1 MTEPGDRSLT
11 RRVFMNGRERRLRAG
26 WRLVAAVVFLV
37 IVSVAVFMAVDAAQT
52 VLSFAGPLVIGGILA
67 STLVAQTASNVLM
80 TGVLVVVAWFVDVRT
95 LPDLGLGGRDW
106 WPNLGFG
113 LLLGL
118 AMTTAIF
125 AVELAAGLI
134 TVEQLFLSRPG
145 LGIDAGFPVAF
156 VLTVLMFV
164 AVGVGEEVFVRGY
177 LLTNIAEG
185 LNGLGPVGP
194 RTAIGTAA
202 ALTSAL
208 FGVLHLANPN
218 ATFISAFN
226 ISVVGLFLAWTYIV
240 TADLG
245 IAIGVHIT
253 WNLSLSSV
261 YGFPVSGLTTPAT
274 ILDVSQTGDPLVTG
288 GAFGPEAG
296 LVVYL
301 ALAVAIGLTWWWVR
315 REGALSWFPIG
326 VAVPDLRKAPESS
339 VEGE

>member
-1 MTEPGDRSLT
+1 
-11 RRVFMNGRERRLRAG
+11 
-26 WRLVAAVVFLV
+26 
-37 IVSVAVFMAVDAAQT
+37 
-52 VLSFAGPLVIGGILA
+52 
-67 STLVAQTASNVLM
+67 
-80 TGVLVVVAWFVDVRT
+80 
-95 LPDLGLGGRDW
+95 
-106 WPNLGFG
+106 
-113 LLLGL
+113 
-118 AMTTAIF
+118 MTTAIF

>member
-1 MTEPGDRSLT
+1 
-11 RRVFMNGRERRLRAG
+11 
-26 WRLVAAVVFLV
+26 
-37 IVSVAVFMAVDAAQT
+37 
-52 VLSFAGPLVIGGILA
+52 
-67 STLVAQTASNVLM
+67 
-80 TGVLVVVAWFVDVRT
+80 
-95 LPDLGLGGRDW
+95 
-106 WPNLGFG
+106 
-113 LLLGL
+113 
-118 AMTTAIF
+118 
-125 AVELAAGLI
+125 
-134 TVEQLFLSRPG
+134 
-145 LGIDAGFPVAF
+145 
-156 VLTVLMFV
+156 MFV

-274 ILDVSQTGDPLVTG
+274 ILDVSQTGDP
-288 GAFGPEAG
+288 
-296 LVVYL
+296 
-301 ALAVAIGLTWWWVR
+301 
-315 REGALSWFPIG
+315 S
-326 VAVPDLRKAPESS
+326 
-339 VEGE
+339 

>member
-1 MTEPGDRSLT
+1 
-11 RRVFMNGRERRLRAG
+11 
-26 WRLVAAVVFLV
+26 VAAVVFLV

-156 VLTVLMFV
+156 VPH
-164 AVGVGEEVFVRGY
+164 R
-177 LLTNIAEG
+177 
-185 LNGLGPVGP
+185 P
-194 RTAIGTAA
+194 
-202 ALTSAL
+202 
-208 FGVLHLANPN
+208 H
-218 ATFISAFN
+218 
-226 ISVVGLFLAWTYIV
+226 
-240 TADLG
+240 
-245 IAIGVHIT
+245 
-253 WNLSLSSV
+253 
-261 YGFPVSGLTTPAT
+261 
-274 ILDVSQTGDPLVTG
+274 
-288 GAFGPEAG
+288 
-296 LVVYL
+296 
-301 ALAVAIGLTWWWVR
+301 VR
-315 REGALSWFPIG
+315 R
-326 VAVPDLRKAPESS
+326 RRRR
-339 VEGE
+339 